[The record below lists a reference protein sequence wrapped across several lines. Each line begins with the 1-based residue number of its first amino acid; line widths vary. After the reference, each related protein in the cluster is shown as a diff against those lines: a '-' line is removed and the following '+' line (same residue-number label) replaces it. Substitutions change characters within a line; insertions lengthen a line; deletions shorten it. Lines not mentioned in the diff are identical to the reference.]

1 METLP
6 STEVPPRYEGPI
18 AAAGPWVVTEQGR
31 QGAFS
36 YLRDTVALD
45 PSEPLATTAVLNP
58 VSTSGGPGIEYVPLV
73 TTVIPGT
80 DEDAALIAERRFEG
94 RESLMLSFH
103 GDKGQSHTQVL
114 SHGVVVW
121 LTRGVSTSMNR
132 NYFAVHADDV
142 LLPNAQWSVDGHCEV
157 GRNCPSEVAAIDPVR
172 MVPDDITALV
182 DWQRANGM
190 KVDLVVNGAGPAQ
203 YADQNGGRD
212 PLMEAVVANKEQ
224 LRMISHTFTHRYLG
238 CKQDIE
244 PESWS
249 CLSDAQGDPAWLER
263 DVIHEELVKNQL
275 FMSKNNLSNYDQRE
289 VVTGEHSGLR
299 IEPQMHTDNPNLAP
313 ALADAKIAWL
323 ASDASEELY
332 PRNVGPATT
341 VPRYP
346 IDLDY
351 NTPTRAQVVSQYN
364 WLLTTRARGGSGL
377 CEIDPQ
383 TPCIAPLDP
392 DTGFADYVVPTQ
404 AELAFA
410 HAVGNDSRPHF
421 VHQSNLA
428 GERLLYPILDA
439 FINRYR
445 ATFADDTPLVNPTMT
460 QAGTELVNQRN
471 WSEVNA
477 EVDARVSGQVISV
490 HNPTQHEVQVPLT
503 APEGTHWVVNWF
515 VDRPFGAS
523 YSGSSSAWIQVP
535 AGSTVVLQ
543 LPETSGF
550 ATQAEWPT
558 GG

>member
-1 METLP
+1 MAAIIDRLNREGVPVTRVPLLDPARAQLTAESLASKDEEGLHAHFAGIVIPSTTTPPNLSAQEIATLADYQKTFQVRAVETLP

-36 YLRDTVALD
+36 YLRDSVALD

-203 YADQNGGRD
+203 YADQTV
-212 PLMEAVVANKEQ
+212 AV
-224 LRMISHTFTHRYLG
+224 
-238 CKQDIE
+238 
-244 PESWS
+244 
-249 CLSDAQGDPAWLER
+249 
-263 DVIHEELVKNQL
+263 
-275 FMSKNNLSNYDQRE
+275 
-289 VVTGEHSGLR
+289 
-299 IEPQMHTDNPNLAP
+299 
-313 ALADAKIAWL
+313 
-323 ASDASEELY
+323 
-332 PRNVGPATT
+332 
-341 VPRYP
+341 
-346 IDLDY
+346 
-351 NTPTRAQVVSQYN
+351 TR
-364 WLLTTRARGGSGL
+364 
-377 CEIDPQ
+377 
-383 TPCIAPLDP
+383 
-392 DTGFADYVVPTQ
+392 
-404 AELAFA
+404 
-410 HAVGNDSRPHF
+410 
-421 VHQSNLA
+421 
-428 GERLLYPILDA
+428 
-439 FINRYR
+439 
-445 ATFADDTPLVNPTMT
+445 
-460 QAGTELVNQRN
+460 
-471 WSEVNA
+471 
-477 EVDARVSGQVISV
+477 
-490 HNPTQHEVQVPLT
+490 
-503 APEGTHWVVNWF
+503 
-515 VDRPFGAS
+515 
-523 YSGSSSAWIQVP
+523 
-535 AGSTVVLQ
+535 
-543 LPETSGF
+543 
-550 ATQAEWPT
+550 
-558 GG
+558 